1 MEYQDL
7 VTHLE
12 YLPHRVN
19 LKIGMYI
26 GEKYVYI
33 CIYIYTLATI
43 SKKKPESKVLEL
55 STESSNAHAKSESIF
70 TVGI

>member
-1 MEYQDL
+1 
-7 VTHLE
+7 
-12 YLPHRVN
+12 
-19 LKIGMYI
+19 MYI

-33 CIYIYTLATI
+33 CIYIYTLVSI

-55 STESSNAHAKSESIF
+55 STESSNAHVKSESIF